1 MKKIGSLIYY
11 ILFIAYEEIAFSCI
25 IFKTFPKSVGL
36 VLLFSIPIAIFLN
49 LITSIF
55 KQKINKILTYI
66 ITIVL
71 IILFSAQIVYYSIYE
86 AIISFFSMTHGGQI
100 TEFMEV
106 IIDVVLKNWYGILL
120 FALPLFVLIILS
132 KKKMISFEKNHIKEI
147 TIKTTCIVATQLIA
161 LLCVNFIDTEDMY
174 SNKNLYY
181 NMHIP
186 KITVNRMGLL
196 TTMRLDLQRFIF
208 GFEEKL
214 TVETSTVPEKEEQES
229 YNITY
234 IDFDKLIDEEENST
248 IKEMHEY
255 FSLQEASKKNEYTGM
270 FEEKNLIVLVG
281 ESFSS
286 LAIRDDLTPNLY
298 KLYNEGFQF
307 DNFYTP
313 VFPVSTADGEYIT
326 DTSLI
331 PKEGV
336 WSFLKVA
343 GNYMPY
349 SYANVFKKLGYST
362 NAYHNHTA
370 TYYERDKYIETMG
383 YDSYLAVGTGLEDR
397 MDTSKWPNSDYEMIK
412 TTMDDYINNDKFVA
426 YYMTVSGHMNYTRL
440 GNAMVNKNWEYV
452 KDLPYSDR
460 AKGYL
465 AANIELDKAVGE
477 LLSRL
482 EQAGKLEDTVIV
494 ISGDHYPY
502 GLTLDEINELSTYE
516 RDDKFEKVK
525 MPFLIWSGSMKEPI
539 KVEKIGSSLDIL
551 PTVLN
556 LFGAEFDSR
565 LLIGRDILSDAEP
578 LVIFS
583 DRSFI
588 TDKGKYNAVTQEF
601 TANKGV
607 EIEEGYVEKI
617 NGIIYK
623 KYQMSRLILENDYY
637 ELLGRSKMTKI
648 SHLGQSRNLN
658 YSKNP
663 CLFSLSSLIYTLKL
677 F

>member
-1 MKKIGSLIYY
+1 MKKLNLLIYY
-11 ILFIAYEEIAFSCI
+11 ILFIVYEELVFSCI
-25 IFKTFPKSVGL
+25 IFKTFPASFGL
-36 VLLFSIPIAIFLN
+36 IILFSIPIAIVLN
-49 LITSIF
+49 LITSVF
-55 KQKINKILTYI
+55 KPKVNKIITYI
-66 ITIVL
+66 ITIAL
-71 IILFSAQIVYYSIYE
+71 IIIFGAQIVYYSMYE
-86 AIISFFSMTHGGQI
+86 AIISFFSMMHGGQV

-106 IIDVVLKNWYGILL
+106 IIDVVLRNWYGILL
-120 FALPLFVLIILS
+120 FIIPLIILIILS
-132 KKKMISFEKNHIKEI
+132 KKKVITFEKNSIKQIAIKI
-147 TIKTTCIVATQLIA
+147 TSVLIIQLIA
-161 LLCVNFIDTEDMY
+161 LLCVNFINTDDMY

-181 NMHIP
+181 NIHVP
-186 KITVNRMGLL
+186 KVTANRMGLL

-214 TVETSTVPEKEEQES
+214 SVQTNAIPKEEEKDS

-234 IDFDKLIDEEENST
+234 IDFDKLIKNEEDNT

-255 FSLQEASKKNEYTGM
+255 FSSQEASKKNKYTGM
-270 FEEKNLIVLVG
+270 FKDKNLIVLVG

-286 LAIRDDLTPNLY
+286 LAIREDLTPNLY
-298 KLYNEGFQF
+298 KLYKEGFQF

-313 VFPVSTADGEYIT
+313 IFPVSTADGEYIT

-336 WSFLKVA
+336 WSFLRVA

-349 SYANVFKKLGYST
+349 SYANVFEKQGYSS

-383 YDSYLAVGTGLEDR
+383 YNSYLAVGTGLEDR
-397 MDTSKWPNSDYEMIK
+397 MDTSNWPNSDYEMVK
-412 TTMDDYINNDKFVA
+412 TTVDDYINNEKFMA
-426 YYMTVSGHMNYTRL
+426 YYMTVSGHMNYTKI
-440 GNAMVNKNWEYV
+440 GNMMVYRNWDQV
-452 KDLPYSDR
+452 KDLPYSNK

-502 GLTLDEINELSTYE
+502 GLTLGEINELSTFE
-516 RDDKFEKVK
+516 RDDKFEKFR
-525 MPFLIWSGSMKEPI
+525 MPFLIWSVSMKGPI
-539 KVEKIGSSLDIL
+539 KVEKIGSSLDVL

-565 LLIGRDILSDAEP
+565 LLMGRDILSDSNP
-578 LVIFS
+578 IVIFS

-588 TDKGKYNAVTQEF
+588 TDKGRYNSLTEQFTPNEGVT
-601 TANKGV
+601 V
-607 EIEEGYVEKI
+607 EEGYVDKI
-617 NGIIYK
+617 NTIIYK

-637 ELLGRSKMTKI
+637 KHVFKTE
-648 SHLGQSRNLN
+648 N
-658 YSKNP
+658 
-663 CLFSLSSLIYTLKL
+663 
-677 F
+677 

>member
-1 MKKIGSLIYY
+1 MKKLNLLIYY
-11 ILFIAYEEIAFSCI
+11 ILFIVYEELVFSCI
-25 IFKTFPKSVGL
+25 IFKTFPASFGL
-36 VLLFSIPIAIFLN
+36 IILFSIPIAIVLN
-49 LITSIF
+49 LITSVF
-55 KQKINKILTYI
+55 KPKVNKIITYI
-66 ITIVL
+66 ITIAL
-71 IILFSAQIVYYSIYE
+71 IIIFGAQIVYYSMYE
-86 AIISFFSMTHGGQI
+86 AIISFFSMMHGGQV

-106 IIDVVLKNWYGILL
+106 IIDVVLRNWYGILL
-120 FALPLFVLIILS
+120 FIIPLIILIILS
-132 KKKMISFEKNHIKEI
+132 KKKVITFEKNSIKQIAIKI
-147 TIKTTCIVATQLIA
+147 TSVLIIQLVA
-161 LLCVNFIDTEDMY
+161 LLCVNFINTDDMY

-181 NMHIP
+181 NIHVP
-186 KITVNRMGLL
+186 KVTANRMGLL

-214 TVETSTVPEKEEQES
+214 SVQTNAIPKEEEKDS

-234 IDFDKLIDEEENST
+234 IDFDKLIKNEEDNT
-248 IKEMHEY
+248 IKEMHKY
-255 FSLQEASKKNEYTGM
+255 FSSQEASKKNKYTGM
-270 FEEKNLIVLVG
+270 FKNKNLIVLVG

-286 LAIRDDLTPNLY
+286 LAIREDLTPNLY
-298 KLYNEGFQF
+298 KLYKEGFQF

-313 VFPVSTADGEYIT
+313 IFPVSTADGEYIT

-336 WSFLKVA
+336 WSFLRLA

-349 SYANVFKKLGYST
+349 SYANVFEKQGYSS

-383 YDSYLAVGTGLEDR
+383 YNSYLAVGTGLEDR
-397 MDTSKWPNSDYEMIK
+397 MDTSNWPNSDYEMVK
-412 TTMDDYINNDKFVA
+412 TTVNDYINNEKFMA
-426 YYMTVSGHMNYTRL
+426 YYMTVSGHMNYTKI
-440 GNAMVNKNWEYV
+440 GNMMVYRNWDQV
-452 KDLPYSDR
+452 KDLPYSNK

-502 GLTLDEINELSTYE
+502 GLTLGEINELSTFE
-516 RDDKFEKVK
+516 RDDKFEKFR
-525 MPFLIWSGSMKEPI
+525 MPFLIWSGSMKGSI
-539 KVEKIGSSLDIL
+539 KVEKIGSSLDVL

-565 LLIGRDILSDAEP
+565 LLMGRDILSDSDP
-578 LVIFS
+578 IVIFS

-588 TDKGKYNAVTQEF
+588 TDKGRYNSLTEQFTPNEGVT
-601 TANKGV
+601 V
-607 EIEEGYVEKI
+607 EEGYVDKI
-617 NGIIYK
+617 NTIIYK

-637 ELLGRSKMTKI
+637 RKI
-648 SHLGQSRNLN
+648 
-658 YSKNP
+658 
-663 CLFSLSSLIYTLKL
+663 FE
-677 F
+677 

>member
-1 MKKIGSLIYY
+1 MKKLNLLIYY
-11 ILFIAYEEIAFSCI
+11 ILFIVYEELIFSYLVY
-25 IFKTFPKSVGL
+25 KTFPTSL
-36 VLLFSIPIAIFLN
+36 WLIILFSIPIAIILN
-49 LITSIF
+49 LITSVF
-55 KQKINKILTYI
+55 KPKINKFLTYI
-66 ITIVL
+66 ITIAL
-71 IILFSAQIVYYSIYE
+71 IILFSAQIVYYSMYE
-86 AIISFFSMTHGGQI
+86 AIISFFSMMHGGQI
-100 TEFMEV
+100 TEFMEA
-106 IIDVVLKNWYGILL
+106 IIDVVLRNWYGIAL
-120 FALPLFVLIILS
+120 FALPLVILIVLS
-132 KKKMISFEKNHIKEI
+132 KKKVLLFERNSLKEI
-147 TIKTTCIVATQLIA
+147 AIKMTSVVVVHLVA
-161 LLCVNFIDTEDMY
+161 LLCVNFINTNMMY

-181 NMHIP
+181 NIHIP
-186 KITVNRMGLL
+186 KVTANRMGLL

-214 TVETSTVPEKEEQES
+214 SVETSTTPIEEEENS
-229 YNITY
+229 YNVTY
-234 IDFDKLIDEEENST
+234 IDFDKLIQNEENNT

-255 FSLQEASKKNEYTGM
+255 FSSQEASKKNKYTGM
-270 FEEKNLIVLVG
+270 FKGKNLIVLVG

-286 LAIRDDLTPNLY
+286 LAIREDLTPNLY
-298 KLYNEGFQF
+298 KLYKEGFQF

-313 VFPVSTADGEYIT
+313 IFPVSTADGEYIT

-349 SYANVFKKLGYST
+349 SYPNVFEKQGYSS

-397 MDTSKWPNSDYEMIK
+397 MDTSNWPNSDYEMVK
-412 TTMDDYINNDKFVA
+412 TTMDDYINNEKFMA
-426 YYMTVSGHMNYTRL
+426 YYMTVSGHMNYTKI
-440 GNAMVNKNWEYV
+440 GNMMVYRNWDQV
-452 KDLPYSDR
+452 KDLPYSHK
-460 AKGYL
+460 AKSYL

-477 LLSRL
+477 LIRRL
-482 EQAGKLEDTVIV
+482 EEAGKLEDTVIV

-502 GLTLDEINELSTYE
+502 GLTLEEINELSTFE
-516 RDDKFEKVK
+516 RDDKFEKYR

-539 KVEKIGSSLDIL
+539 KVEKIGSSLDVL

-565 LLIGRDILSDAEP
+565 LLIGRDILSDTEP

-588 TDKGKYNAVTQEF
+588 TDKGRYNAVTGEF
-601 TANKGV
+601 IANEGTTV
-607 EIEEGYVEKI
+607 EEGYVDKI
-617 NGIIYK
+617 NTIIYK

-637 ELLGRSKMTKI
+637 RKI
-648 SHLGQSRNLN
+648 
-658 YSKNP
+658 
-663 CLFSLSSLIYTLKL
+663 FE
-677 F
+677 

>member
-1 MKKIGSLIYY
+1 MKKLNLLIYY
-11 ILFIAYEEIAFSCI
+11 ILFIVYEELVFSCI
-25 IFKTFPKSVGL
+25 IFKTFPASFGL
-36 VLLFSIPIAIFLN
+36 IILFSIPIAIVLN
-49 LITSIF
+49 LITSVF
-55 KQKINKILTYI
+55 KPKVNKIITYI
-66 ITIVL
+66 ITIAL
-71 IILFSAQIVYYSIYE
+71 IIIFGAQIVYYSMYE
-86 AIISFFSMTHGGQI
+86 AIISFFSMMHGGQV

-106 IIDVVLKNWYGILL
+106 IIDVVLRNWYGILL
-120 FALPLFVLIILS
+120 FIIPLIILIILS
-132 KKKMISFEKNHIKEI
+132 KKKVITFEKNSIKQIAIKI
-147 TIKTTCIVATQLIA
+147 TSVLIIQLIA
-161 LLCVNFIDTEDMY
+161 LLCVNFINTDDMY

-181 NMHIP
+181 NIHVP
-186 KITVNRMGLL
+186 KVTANRMGLL

-214 TVETSTVPEKEEQES
+214 SVQTNAIPKEEEKDS

-234 IDFDKLIDEEENST
+234 IDFDKLIKNEEDNT
-248 IKEMHEY
+248 IKEMHKY
-255 FSLQEASKKNEYTGM
+255 FSSQEASKKNKYTGM
-270 FEEKNLIVLVG
+270 FKDKNLIVLVG

-286 LAIRDDLTPNLY
+286 LAIREDLTPNLY
-298 KLYNEGFQF
+298 KLYKEGFQF

-313 VFPVSTADGEYIT
+313 IFPVSTADGEYIT

-336 WSFLKVA
+336 WSFLRVA

-349 SYANVFKKLGYST
+349 SYANVFEKQGYSS

-383 YDSYLAVGTGLEDR
+383 YNSYLAVGTGLEDR
-397 MDTSKWPNSDYEMIK
+397 MDTSNWPNSDYEMVK
-412 TTMDDYINNDKFVA
+412 TTVNDYINNEKFMA
-426 YYMTVSGHMNYTRL
+426 YYMTVSGHMNYTKI
-440 GNAMVNKNWEYV
+440 GNMMVYRNWDQV
-452 KDLPYSDR
+452 KDLPYSNK

-502 GLTLDEINELSTYE
+502 GLTLGEINELSTFE
-516 RDDKFEKVK
+516 RDDKFEKFR
-525 MPFLIWSGSMKEPI
+525 MPFLIWSGSMKGPI
-539 KVEKIGSSLDIL
+539 KVEKIGSSLDVL

-565 LLIGRDILSDAEP
+565 LLMGRDILSDSDSI
-578 LVIFS
+578 VIFS

-588 TDKGKYNAVTQEF
+588 TDKGRYNSLTEQFTPNEGVT
-601 TANKGV
+601 V
-607 EIEEGYVEKI
+607 EEGYVDKI
-617 NGIIYK
+617 NTIIYK

-637 ELLGRSKMTKI
+637 RKI
-648 SHLGQSRNLN
+648 
-658 YSKNP
+658 
-663 CLFSLSSLIYTLKL
+663 FE
-677 F
+677 

>member
-1 MKKIGSLIYY
+1 MKKLSLLIYY
-11 ILFIAYEEIAFSCI
+11 ILFITYEELMFSCI
-25 IFKTFPKSVGL
+25 IFKAFPTSFGL
-36 VLLFSIPIAIFLN
+36 IILFSIPIAIVLN
-49 LITSIF
+49 LITSAF
-55 KQKINKILTYI
+55 NTKVNKVLTYI

-71 IILFSAQIVYYSIYE
+71 IIIFGAQIVYYSMYE
-86 AIISFFSMTHGGQI
+86 AIISFFSMMHGGQV

-106 IIDVVLKNWYGILL
+106 IIDVILRNWYGIVL
-120 FALPLFVLIILS
+120 FIIPLIILIILS
-132 KKKMISFEKNHIKEI
+132 KKKILSFERNSLKQVAIKI
-147 TIKTTCIVATQLIA
+147 TSVVVIQLIA
-161 LLCVNFIDTEDMY
+161 LLCVNFINTDDMY

-181 NMHIP
+181 NIHVP
-186 KITVNRMGLL
+186 KVTANRMGLL

-214 TVETSTVPEKEEQES
+214 TVETSIAPKEEEEKG

-234 IDFDKLIDEEENST
+234 IDFDSLIQNEQNET
-248 IKEMHEY
+248 IKSMHEY
-255 FSLQEASKKNEYTGM
+255 FSSQEASKKNEYTGM
-270 FEEKNLIVLVG
+270 FKGKNLIVLVG

-286 LAIRDDLTPNLY
+286 LAIREDLTPNLY
-298 KLYNEGFQF
+298 KLYKEGFQF

-313 VFPVSTADGEYIT
+313 IFPVSTADGEYIT

-349 SYANVFKKLGYST
+349 SYANVFEKQGYSS

-383 YDSYLAVGTGLEDR
+383 YDSYLAVGTGLEKR
-397 MDTSKWPNSDYEMIK
+397 MDTSRWPNSDYEMIK
-412 TTMDDYINNDKFVA
+412 TTIDDYINNEKFLA
-426 YYMTVSGHMNYTRL
+426 YYMTVSGHLNYTKS
-440 GNAMVNKNWEYV
+440 GNEMVYRNWEQV
-452 KDLPYSDR
+452 ENLPYSHK
-460 AKGYL
+460 AKSYL

-477 LLSRL
+477 LLNRL

-516 RDDKFEKVK
+516 RDDKFEKFR
-525 MPFLIWSGSMKEPI
+525 MPFLIWSGSMEEPI
-539 KVEKIGSSLDIL
+539 KIDKIGSSLDVL

-556 LFGAEFDSR
+556 LFGVEFDSR
-565 LLIGRDILSDAEP
+565 LLIGRDILSDSSP

-588 TDKGKYNAVTQEF
+588 TDKGKYNAVTGEF
-601 TANKGV
+601 IPNEGT
-607 EIEEGYVEKI
+607 EEEDGYVDKI
-617 NGIIYK
+617 NTIIYK

-637 ELLGRSKMTKI
+637 RKI
-648 SHLGQSRNLN
+648 
-658 YSKNP
+658 
-663 CLFSLSSLIYTLKL
+663 FE
-677 F
+677 

>member
-1 MKKIGSLIYY
+1 MKKLNLLIYY
-11 ILFIAYEEIAFSCI
+11 ILFIVYEELVFSCI
-25 IFKTFPKSVGL
+25 IFKTFPASFGL
-36 VLLFSIPIAIFLN
+36 IILFSIPIAIVLN
-49 LITSIF
+49 LITSVF
-55 KQKINKILTYI
+55 KPKVNKIITYI
-66 ITIVL
+66 ITIAL
-71 IILFSAQIVYYSIYE
+71 IIIFGAQIVYYSMYE
-86 AIISFFSMTHGGQI
+86 AIISFFSMMHGGQV

-106 IIDVVLKNWYGILL
+106 IIDVVLRNWYGILL
-120 FALPLFVLIILS
+120 FIIPLIILIILS
-132 KKKMISFEKNHIKEI
+132 KKKVITFEKNSIKQIAIKI
-147 TIKTTCIVATQLIA
+147 TSVLIIQLIA
-161 LLCVNFIDTEDMY
+161 LLCVNFINTDDMY

-181 NMHIP
+181 NIHVP
-186 KITVNRMGLL
+186 KVTANRMGLL

-214 TVETSTVPEKEEQES
+214 SVQTNAIPKEEEKDS

-234 IDFDKLIDEEENST
+234 IDFDKLIKNEEDNT

-255 FSLQEASKKNEYTGM
+255 FSSQEASKKNKYTGM
-270 FEEKNLIVLVG
+270 FKDKNLIVLVG

-286 LAIRDDLTPNLY
+286 LAIREDLTPNLY
-298 KLYNEGFQF
+298 KLYKEGFQF

-313 VFPVSTADGEYIT
+313 IFPVSTADGEYIT

-336 WSFLKVA
+336 WSFLRVA

-349 SYANVFKKLGYST
+349 SYANVFEKQGYSS

-383 YDSYLAVGTGLEDR
+383 YNSYLAVGTGLEDR
-397 MDTSKWPNSDYEMIK
+397 MDTSNWPNSDYEMVK
-412 TTMDDYINNDKFVA
+412 TTVNDYINNEKFMA
-426 YYMTVSGHMNYTRL
+426 YYMTVSGHMNYTKI
-440 GNAMVNKNWEYV
+440 GNMMVYRNWDQV
-452 KDLPYSDR
+452 KDLPYSNK

-502 GLTLDEINELSTYE
+502 GLTLGEINELSTFE
-516 RDDKFEKVK
+516 RDDKFEKFR
-525 MPFLIWSGSMKEPI
+525 MPFLIWSGSMKGPI
-539 KVEKIGSSLDIL
+539 KVEKIGSSLDVL

-556 LFGAEFDSR
+556 LFGAEFDSK
-565 LLIGRDILSDAEP
+565 LLMGRDILSDSDP
-578 LVIFS
+578 IVIFS

-588 TDKGKYNAVTQEF
+588 TDKGRYNSLTEQFTPNEGVT
-601 TANKGV
+601 V
-607 EIEEGYVEKI
+607 EEGYVDKI
-617 NGIIYK
+617 NTIIYK

-637 ELLGRSKMTKI
+637 KHVFKTE
-648 SHLGQSRNLN
+648 N
-658 YSKNP
+658 
-663 CLFSLSSLIYTLKL
+663 
-677 F
+677 

>member
-1 MKKIGSLIYY
+1 MKKLNLLIYY
-11 ILFIAYEEIAFSCI
+11 ILFIIYEELVFSCLIYKSFPTSLWLI
-25 IFKTFPKSVGL
+25 I
-36 VLLFSIPIAIFLN
+36 LFSIPIAIILN
-49 LITSIF
+49 LITSVF
-55 KQKINKILTYI
+55 KPKINKFLTYI
-66 ITIVL
+66 ITIAL
-71 IILFSAQIVYYSIYE
+71 IILFSAQIVYYSMYE
-86 AIISFFSMTHGGQI
+86 AIISFFSMMHGGQI
-100 TEFMEV
+100 TEFMEA
-106 IIDVVLKNWYGILL
+106 IIDVVLRNWYGIAL
-120 FALPLFVLIILS
+120 FALPLVILIVLS
-132 KKKMISFEKNHIKEI
+132 KKKVLLFERNSLKEI
-147 TIKTTCIVATQLIA
+147 AIKMTSVVVVHLVA
-161 LLCVNFIDTEDMY
+161 LLCVNFINTNMMY

-181 NMHIP
+181 NIHIP
-186 KITVNRMGLL
+186 KVTANRMGLL

-214 TVETSTVPEKEEQES
+214 SVETSTTPIEEEENS
-229 YNITY
+229 YNVTY
-234 IDFDKLIDEEENST
+234 IDFDKLIQNEENNT

-255 FSLQEASKKNEYTGM
+255 FSSQEASKKNKYTGM
-270 FEEKNLIVLVG
+270 FKGKNLIVLVG

-286 LAIRDDLTPNLY
+286 LAIREDLTPNLY
-298 KLYNEGFQF
+298 KLYKEGFQF

-313 VFPVSTADGEYIT
+313 IFPVSTADGEYIT

-349 SYANVFKKLGYST
+349 SYPNVFEKQGYSS

-397 MDTSKWPNSDYEMIK
+397 MDTSNWPNSDYEMVK
-412 TTMDDYINNDKFVA
+412 TTMDDYINNEKFMA
-426 YYMTVSGHMNYTRL
+426 YYMTVSGHMNYTKI
-440 GNAMVNKNWEYV
+440 GNMMVYRNWDQV
-452 KDLPYSDR
+452 KDLPYSHK
-460 AKGYL
+460 AKSYL

-477 LLSRL
+477 LIRRL
-482 EQAGKLEDTVIV
+482 EEAGKLEDTVIV

-502 GLTLDEINELSTYE
+502 GLTLEEINELSTFE
-516 RDDKFEKVK
+516 RDDKFEKYR

-539 KVEKIGSSLDIL
+539 KVEKIGSSLDVL

-565 LLIGRDILSDAEP
+565 LLIGRDILSDTEP

-588 TDKGKYNAVTQEF
+588 TDKGRYNAVTGEF
-601 TANKGV
+601 IANEGTTA
-607 EIEEGYVEKI
+607 EEGYVDKI
-617 NGIIYK
+617 NTIIYK

-637 ELLGRSKMTKI
+637 RKI
-648 SHLGQSRNLN
+648 
-658 YSKNP
+658 
-663 CLFSLSSLIYTLKL
+663 FE
-677 F
+677 

>member
-1 MKKIGSLIYY
+1 MKKLNLLIYY
-11 ILFIAYEEIAFSCI
+11 ILFIVYEELVFSCI
-25 IFKTFPKSVGL
+25 IFKTFPASFGL
-36 VLLFSIPIAIFLN
+36 IILFSIPIAIVLN
-49 LITSIF
+49 LITSVF
-55 KQKINKILTYI
+55 KPKVNKIITYI
-66 ITIVL
+66 ITIAL
-71 IILFSAQIVYYSIYE
+71 IIIFGAQIVYYSMYE
-86 AIISFFSMTHGGQI
+86 AIISFFSMMHGGQV

-106 IIDVVLKNWYGILL
+106 IIDVVLRNWYGILL
-120 FALPLFVLIILS
+120 FIIPLIILIILS
-132 KKKMISFEKNHIKEI
+132 KKKVITFEKNSIKQIAIKI
-147 TIKTTCIVATQLIA
+147 TSVLIIQLIA
-161 LLCVNFIDTEDMY
+161 LLCVNFINTDDMY

-181 NMHIP
+181 NIHVP
-186 KITVNRMGLL
+186 KVTANRMGLL

-214 TVETSTVPEKEEQES
+214 SVQTNAIPKEEEKDS

-234 IDFDKLIDEEENST
+234 IDFDKLIKNEEDNT

-255 FSLQEASKKNEYTGM
+255 FSTQEASKKNKYTGM
-270 FEEKNLIVLVG
+270 FKDKNLIVLVG

-286 LAIRDDLTPNLY
+286 LAIREDLTPNLY
-298 KLYNEGFQF
+298 KLYKEGFQF

-313 VFPVSTADGEYIT
+313 IFPVSTADGEYIT

-336 WSFLKVA
+336 WSFLRVA

-349 SYANVFKKLGYST
+349 SYANVFEKQGYSS

-383 YDSYLAVGTGLEDR
+383 YNSYLAVGTGLEDR
-397 MDTSKWPNSDYEMIK
+397 MDTSNWPNSDYEMVK
-412 TTMDDYINNDKFVA
+412 TTVDDYINNEKFMA
-426 YYMTVSGHMNYTRL
+426 YYMTVSGHMNYTKI
-440 GNAMVNKNWEYV
+440 GNMMVYRNWDQV
-452 KDLPYSDR
+452 KDLPYSNK

-502 GLTLDEINELSTYE
+502 GLTLGEINELSTFE
-516 RDDKFEKVK
+516 RDDKFEKFR
-525 MPFLIWSGSMKEPI
+525 MPFLIWSGSMKGPI
-539 KVEKIGSSLDIL
+539 KVEKIGSSLDVL

-556 LFGAEFDSR
+556 LFGEEFDSR
-565 LLIGRDILSDAEP
+565 LLMGRDILSDSDP
-578 LVIFS
+578 IVIFS

-588 TDKGKYNAVTQEF
+588 TDKGRYNSLTEQFTPNEGVT
-601 TANKGV
+601 
-607 EIEEGYVEKI
+607 IEEGYVDKI
-617 NGIIYK
+617 NTIIYK

-637 ELLGRSKMTKI
+637 KHVFKTE
-648 SHLGQSRNLN
+648 N
-658 YSKNP
+658 
-663 CLFSLSSLIYTLKL
+663 
-677 F
+677 

>member
-1 MKKIGSLIYY
+1 MKKLNLLIYY
-11 ILFIAYEEIAFSCI
+11 ILFIVYEELVFSCI
-25 IFKTFPKSVGL
+25 IFKTFPASFGL
-36 VLLFSIPIAIFLN
+36 IILFSIPIAIVLN
-49 LITSIF
+49 LITSVF
-55 KQKINKILTYI
+55 KPKVNKIITYI
-66 ITIVL
+66 ITIAL
-71 IILFSAQIVYYSIYE
+71 IIIFGAQIVYYSMYE
-86 AIISFFSMTHGGQI
+86 AIISFFSMMHGGQV

-106 IIDVVLKNWYGILL
+106 IIDVVLRNWYGILL
-120 FALPLFVLIILS
+120 FIIPLIILIILS
-132 KKKMISFEKNHIKEI
+132 KKKVITFEKNSIKQIAIKI
-147 TIKTTCIVATQLIA
+147 TSVLIIQLIA
-161 LLCVNFIDTEDMY
+161 LLCVNFINTDDMY

-181 NMHIP
+181 NIHVP
-186 KITVNRMGLL
+186 KVTANRMGLL

-214 TVETSTVPEKEEQES
+214 SVQTNAIPKEEEKDS

-234 IDFDKLIDEEENST
+234 IDFDKLIKNEENNT

-255 FSLQEASKKNEYTGM
+255 FSSQEASKKNKYTGM
-270 FEEKNLIVLVG
+270 FKDKNLIVLVG

-286 LAIRDDLTPNLY
+286 LAIREDLTPNLY
-298 KLYNEGFQF
+298 KLYKEGFQF

-313 VFPVSTADGEYIT
+313 IFPVSTADGEYIT

-336 WSFLKVA
+336 WSFLRVA

-349 SYANVFKKLGYST
+349 SYANVFEKQGYSS

-383 YDSYLAVGTGLEDR
+383 YNSYLAVGTGLEDR
-397 MDTSKWPNSDYEMIK
+397 MDTSNWPNSDYEMVK
-412 TTMDDYINNDKFVA
+412 TTVDDYINNEKFMA
-426 YYMTVSGHMNYTRL
+426 YYMTVSGHMNYTKI
-440 GNAMVNKNWEYV
+440 GNMMVYRNWDQV
-452 KDLPYSDR
+452 KDLPYSNK

-502 GLTLDEINELSTYE
+502 GLTLGEINELSTFE
-516 RDDKFEKVK
+516 RDDKFEKFR
-525 MPFLIWSGSMKEPI
+525 MPFLIWSGSMKGPI
-539 KVEKIGSSLDIL
+539 KVEKIGSSLDVL

-565 LLIGRDILSDAEP
+565 LLMGRDILSDSNP
-578 LVIFS
+578 IVIFS

-588 TDKGKYNAVTQEF
+588 TDKGRYNSLTEQFTPNEGVT
-601 TANKGV
+601 V
-607 EIEEGYVEKI
+607 EEGYVDKI
-617 NGIIYK
+617 NTIIYK

-637 ELLGRSKMTKI
+637 KHVFKTE
-648 SHLGQSRNLN
+648 N
-658 YSKNP
+658 
-663 CLFSLSSLIYTLKL
+663 
-677 F
+677 

>member
-1 MKKIGSLIYY
+1 MKKLNLLIYY
-11 ILFIAYEEIAFSCI
+11 ILFIVYEELVFSCI
-25 IFKTFPKSVGL
+25 IFKTFPASFGL
-36 VLLFSIPIAIFLN
+36 IILFSIPIAIVLN
-49 LITSIF
+49 LITSVF
-55 KQKINKILTYI
+55 KPKVNKIITYI
-66 ITIVL
+66 ITIAL
-71 IILFSAQIVYYSIYE
+71 IIIFGAQIVYYSMYE
-86 AIISFFSMTHGGQI
+86 AIISFFSMMHGGQV

-106 IIDVVLKNWYGILL
+106 IIDVVLRNWYGILL
-120 FALPLFVLIILS
+120 FIIPLIILIILS
-132 KKKMISFEKNHIKEI
+132 KKKVITFEKNSIKQIAIKI
-147 TIKTTCIVATQLIA
+147 TSVLIIQLIA
-161 LLCVNFIDTEDMY
+161 LLCVNFINTDDMY

-181 NMHIP
+181 NIHVP
-186 KITVNRMGLL
+186 KVTANRMGLL

-214 TVETSTVPEKEEQES
+214 SVQTNAIPKEEEKDS

-234 IDFDKLIDEEENST
+234 IDFDKLIKNEEDNT

-255 FSLQEASKKNEYTGM
+255 FSSQEASKKNKYTGM
-270 FEEKNLIVLVG
+270 FKDKNLIVLVG

-286 LAIRDDLTPNLY
+286 LAIREDLTPNLY
-298 KLYNEGFQF
+298 KLYKEGFQF

-313 VFPVSTADGEYIT
+313 IFPVSTADGEYIT

-336 WSFLKVA
+336 WSFLRVA

-349 SYANVFKKLGYST
+349 SYANVFEKQGYSS

-383 YDSYLAVGTGLEDR
+383 YNSYLAVGTGLEDR
-397 MDTSKWPNSDYEMIK
+397 MDTSNWPNSDYEMVK
-412 TTMDDYINNDKFVA
+412 TTVNDYINNEKFMA
-426 YYMTVSGHMNYTRL
+426 YYMTVSGHMNYTKI
-440 GNAMVNKNWEYV
+440 GNMMVYRNWDQV
-452 KDLPYSDR
+452 KDLPYSNK

-502 GLTLDEINELSTYE
+502 GLTLGEINELSTFE
-516 RDDKFEKVK
+516 RDDKFEKFR
-525 MPFLIWSGSMKEPI
+525 MPFLIWSGSMKGPI
-539 KVEKIGSSLDIL
+539 KVEKIGSSLDVL

-565 LLIGRDILSDAEP
+565 LLMGRDILSDSNP
-578 LVIFS
+578 IVIFS

-588 TDKGKYNAVTQEF
+588 TDKGRYNSLTEQFTPNEGVT
-601 TANKGV
+601 V
-607 EIEEGYVEKI
+607 EEGYVDKI
-617 NGIIYK
+617 NTIIYK
-623 KYQMSRLILENDYY
+623 KYQMSRSILENDYY
-637 ELLGRSKMTKI
+637 KHVFKTE
-648 SHLGQSRNLN
+648 N
-658 YSKNP
+658 
-663 CLFSLSSLIYTLKL
+663 
-677 F
+677 

>member
-1 MKKIGSLIYY
+1 MKKLNLLIYY
-11 ILFIAYEEIAFSCI
+11 ILFIVYEELVFSCI
-25 IFKTFPKSVGL
+25 IFKTFPASFGL
-36 VLLFSIPIAIFLN
+36 IILFSIPIAIVLN
-49 LITSIF
+49 LITSVF
-55 KQKINKILTYI
+55 KPKVNKIITYI
-66 ITIVL
+66 ITIAL
-71 IILFSAQIVYYSIYE
+71 IIIFGAQIVYYSMYE
-86 AIISFFSMTHGGQI
+86 AIISFFSMMHGGQV

-106 IIDVVLKNWYGILL
+106 IIDVVLRNWYGILL
-120 FALPLFVLIILS
+120 FIIPLIILIILS
-132 KKKMISFEKNHIKEI
+132 KKKVITFEKNSIKQIAIKI
-147 TIKTTCIVATQLIA
+147 TSVLIIQLIA
-161 LLCVNFIDTEDMY
+161 LLCVNFINTDDMY

-181 NMHIP
+181 NIHVP
-186 KITVNRMGLL
+186 KVTANRMGLL

-214 TVETSTVPEKEEQES
+214 SVQTNAIPKEEEKDS

-234 IDFDKLIDEEENST
+234 IDFDKLIKNEEDNT

-255 FSLQEASKKNEYTGM
+255 FSTQEASKKNKYTGM
-270 FEEKNLIVLVG
+270 FKDKNLIVLVG

-286 LAIRDDLTPNLY
+286 LAIREDLTPNLY
-298 KLYNEGFQF
+298 KLYKEGFQF

-313 VFPVSTADGEYIT
+313 IFPVSTADGEYIT

-336 WSFLKVA
+336 WSFLRVA

-349 SYANVFKKLGYST
+349 SYANVFEKQGYSS

-383 YDSYLAVGTGLEDR
+383 YNSYLAVGTGLEDR
-397 MDTSKWPNSDYEMIK
+397 MDTSNWPNSDYEMVK
-412 TTMDDYINNDKFVA
+412 TTVDDYINNEKFMA
-426 YYMTVSGHMNYTRL
+426 YYMTVSGHMNYTKI
-440 GNAMVNKNWEYV
+440 GNMMVYRNWDQV
-452 KDLPYSDR
+452 KDLPYSNK

-502 GLTLDEINELSTYE
+502 GLTLGEINELSTFE
-516 RDDKFEKVK
+516 RDDKFEKFR
-525 MPFLIWSGSMKEPI
+525 MPFLIWSGSMKGPI
-539 KVEKIGSSLDIL
+539 KVEKIGSSLDVL

-565 LLIGRDILSDAEP
+565 LLMGRDILSDSDP
-578 LVIFS
+578 IVIFS

-588 TDKGKYNAVTQEF
+588 TDKGRYNSLTEQFMPNEGVT
-601 TANKGV
+601 
-607 EIEEGYVEKI
+607 IEEGYVDKI
-617 NGIIYK
+617 NTIIYK

-637 ELLGRSKMTKI
+637 KHVFKTE
-648 SHLGQSRNLN
+648 N
-658 YSKNP
+658 
-663 CLFSLSSLIYTLKL
+663 
-677 F
+677 

>member
-1 MKKIGSLIYY
+1 MKKLNLLIYY
-11 ILFIAYEEIAFSCI
+11 ILFIVYEELVFSCI
-25 IFKTFPKSVGL
+25 IFKTFPASFGL
-36 VLLFSIPIAIFLN
+36 IILFSIPIAIVLN
-49 LITSIF
+49 LITSVF
-55 KQKINKILTYI
+55 KPKVNKIITYI
-66 ITIVL
+66 ITIAL
-71 IILFSAQIVYYSIYE
+71 IIIFGAQIVYYSMYE
-86 AIISFFSMTHGGQI
+86 AIISFFSMMHGGQV

-106 IIDVVLKNWYGILL
+106 IIDVVLRNWYGILL
-120 FALPLFVLIILS
+120 FIIPLIILIILS
-132 KKKMISFEKNHIKEI
+132 KKKVITFEKNSIKQIAIKI
-147 TIKTTCIVATQLIA
+147 TSVLIIQLIA
-161 LLCVNFIDTEDMY
+161 LLCVNFINTDDMY

-181 NMHIP
+181 NIHVP
-186 KITVNRMGLL
+186 KVTANRMGLL

-214 TVETSTVPEKEEQES
+214 SVQTNAIPKEEEKDS

-234 IDFDKLIDEEENST
+234 IDFDKLIKNEEDNT

-255 FSLQEASKKNEYTGM
+255 FSSQEASKKNKYTGM
-270 FEEKNLIVLVG
+270 FKDKNLIVLVG

-286 LAIRDDLTPNLY
+286 LAIREDLTPNLY
-298 KLYNEGFQF
+298 KLYKEGFQF

-313 VFPVSTADGEYIT
+313 IFPVSTADGEYIT

-336 WSFLKVA
+336 WSFLRVA

-349 SYANVFKKLGYST
+349 SYANVFEKQGYSS

-383 YDSYLAVGTGLEDR
+383 YNSYLAVGTGLEDR
-397 MDTSKWPNSDYEMIK
+397 MDTSNWPNSDYEMVK
-412 TTMDDYINNDKFVA
+412 TTVDDYINNEKFMA
-426 YYMTVSGHMNYTRL
+426 YYMTVSGHMNYTKI
-440 GNAMVNKNWEYV
+440 GNMMVYRNWDQV
-452 KDLPYSDR
+452 KDLPYSNK

-502 GLTLDEINELSTYE
+502 GLTLGEINELSTFE
-516 RDDKFEKVK
+516 RDDKFEKFR
-525 MPFLIWSGSMKEPI
+525 MPFLIWSGSMKGPI
-539 KVEKIGSSLDIL
+539 KVEKIGSSLDVL

-565 LLIGRDILSDAEP
+565 LLMGRDILSDSDP
-578 LVIFS
+578 IVIFS

-588 TDKGKYNAVTQEF
+588 TDKGRYNSLTEQFTPNEGVT
-601 TANKGV
+601 V
-607 EIEEGYVEKI
+607 EEGYVDKI
-617 NGIIYK
+617 NTIIYK
-623 KYQMSRLILENDYY
+623 KYQISRLILENDYY
-637 ELLGRSKMTKI
+637 KHVFKTE
-648 SHLGQSRNLN
+648 N
-658 YSKNP
+658 
-663 CLFSLSSLIYTLKL
+663 
-677 F
+677 

>member
-1 MKKIGSLIYY
+1 MKKLNLLIYY
-11 ILFIAYEEIAFSCI
+11 ILFIVYEELVFSCI
-25 IFKTFPKSVGL
+25 IFKTFPASFGL
-36 VLLFSIPIAIFLN
+36 IILFSIPIAIVLN
-49 LITSIF
+49 LITSVF
-55 KQKINKILTYI
+55 KPKVNKIITYI
-66 ITIVL
+66 ITIAL
-71 IILFSAQIVYYSIYE
+71 IIIFGAQIVYYSMYE
-86 AIISFFSMTHGGQI
+86 AIISFFSMMHGGQV

-106 IIDVVLKNWYGILL
+106 IIDVVLRNWYGILL
-120 FALPLFVLIILS
+120 FIIPLIILIILS
-132 KKKMISFEKNHIKEI
+132 KKKVITFEKNSIKQIAIKI
-147 TIKTTCIVATQLIA
+147 TSVLIIQLIA
-161 LLCVNFIDTEDMY
+161 LLCVNFINTDDMY

-181 NMHIP
+181 NIHVP
-186 KITVNRMGLL
+186 KVTANRMGLL

-214 TVETSTVPEKEEQES
+214 SVQTNAIPKEEEKDS

-234 IDFDKLIDEEENST
+234 IDFDKLIKNEEDNT
-248 IKEMHEY
+248 IKEMHKY
-255 FSLQEASKKNEYTGM
+255 FSSQEASKKNKYTGM
-270 FEEKNLIVLVG
+270 FKDKHLIVLVG

-286 LAIRDDLTPNLY
+286 LAIREDLTPNLY
-298 KLYNEGFQF
+298 KLYKEGFQF

-313 VFPVSTADGEYIT
+313 IFPVSTADGEYIT

-336 WSFLKVA
+336 WSFLRVA

-349 SYANVFKKLGYST
+349 SYANVFEKQGYSS

-383 YDSYLAVGTGLEDR
+383 YNSYLAVGTGLEDR
-397 MDTSKWPNSDYEMIK
+397 MDTSNWPNSDYEMVK
-412 TTMDDYINNDKFVA
+412 TTVNDYINNEKFMA
-426 YYMTVSGHMNYTRL
+426 YYMTVSGHMNYTKI
-440 GNAMVNKNWEYV
+440 GNMMVYRNWDQV
-452 KDLPYSDR
+452 KDLPYSNK

-502 GLTLDEINELSTYE
+502 GLTLGEINELSTFE
-516 RDDKFEKVK
+516 RDDKFEKFR
-525 MPFLIWSGSMKEPI
+525 MPFLIWSGSMKGPI
-539 KVEKIGSSLDIL
+539 KVEKIGSSLDVL

-565 LLIGRDILSDAEP
+565 LLMGRDILSDSDP
-578 LVIFS
+578 IVIFS

-588 TDKGKYNAVTQEF
+588 TDKGRYNSLTEQFTPNEGVT
-601 TANKGV
+601 
-607 EIEEGYVEKI
+607 IEEGYVDKI
-617 NGIIYK
+617 NTIIYK

-637 ELLGRSKMTKI
+637 KHVFKTE
-648 SHLGQSRNLN
+648 N
-658 YSKNP
+658 
-663 CLFSLSSLIYTLKL
+663 
-677 F
+677 

>member
-1 MKKIGSLIYY
+1 MKKLNLLIYY
-11 ILFIAYEEIAFSCI
+11 ILFIVYEELVFSCI
-25 IFKTFPKSVGL
+25 IFKTFPASFGL
-36 VLLFSIPIAIFLN
+36 IILFSIPIAIVLN
-49 LITSIF
+49 LITSVF
-55 KQKINKILTYI
+55 KPKVNKIITYI
-66 ITIVL
+66 ITIAL
-71 IILFSAQIVYYSIYE
+71 IIIFGAQIVYYSMYE
-86 AIISFFSMTHGGQI
+86 AIISFFSMMHGGQV

-106 IIDVVLKNWYGILL
+106 IIDVVLRNWYGILL
-120 FALPLFVLIILS
+120 FVIPLIILIILS
-132 KKKMISFEKNHIKEI
+132 KKKVITFEKNSIKQIAIKI
-147 TIKTTCIVATQLIA
+147 TSVLIIQLIA
-161 LLCVNFIDTEDMY
+161 LLCVNFINTDDMY

-181 NMHIP
+181 NIHVP
-186 KITVNRMGLL
+186 KVTANRMGLL

-214 TVETSTVPEKEEQES
+214 SVQTNAIPKEEEKDS

-234 IDFDKLIDEEENST
+234 IDFDKLIKNEEDNT
-248 IKEMHEY
+248 IKEMHKY
-255 FSLQEASKKNEYTGM
+255 FSSQEASKKNKYTGM
-270 FEEKNLIVLVG
+270 FKDKNLIVLVG

-286 LAIRDDLTPNLY
+286 LAIREDLTPNLY
-298 KLYNEGFQF
+298 KLYKEGFQF

-313 VFPVSTADGEYIT
+313 IFPVSTADGEYIT

-336 WSFLKVA
+336 WSFLRVA

-349 SYANVFKKLGYST
+349 SYANVFEKQGYSS

-383 YDSYLAVGTGLEDR
+383 YNSYLAVGTGLEDR
-397 MDTSKWPNSDYEMIK
+397 MDTSNWPNSDYEMVK
-412 TTMDDYINNDKFVA
+412 TTVDDYINNEKFMA
-426 YYMTVSGHMNYTRL
+426 YYMTVSGHMNYTKL
-440 GNAMVNKNWEYV
+440 GNAMVYKNWEQV
-452 KDLPYSDR
+452 KDLPYSNK

-502 GLTLDEINELSTYE
+502 GLTLDEINELSTVE
-516 RDDKFEKVK
+516 RDDKFEKFR
-525 MPFLIWSGSMKEPI
+525 MPFLIWSGSMKGPI
-539 KVEKIGSSLDIL
+539 KVEKIGSSLDVL

-565 LLIGRDILSDAEP
+565 LLMGRDILSDSDP
-578 LVIFS
+578 IVIFS

-588 TDKGKYNAVTQEF
+588 TDKGRYNSLTEQFTPNEGVT
-601 TANKGV
+601 V
-607 EIEEGYVEKI
+607 EEGYVDKI
-617 NGIIYK
+617 NTIIYK

-637 ELLGRSKMTKI
+637 KHVFKTE
-648 SHLGQSRNLN
+648 N
-658 YSKNP
+658 
-663 CLFSLSSLIYTLKL
+663 
-677 F
+677 

>member
-1 MKKIGSLIYY
+1 MKKLNLLIYY
-11 ILFIAYEEIAFSCI
+11 ILFIAYEELVFSCI
-25 IFKTFPKSVGL
+25 IFKTFPASFGL
-36 VLLFSIPIAIFLN
+36 IILFSIPIAIVLN
-49 LITSIF
+49 LITSVF
-55 KQKINKILTYI
+55 KPKVNKIITYI
-66 ITIVL
+66 ITIAL
-71 IILFSAQIVYYSIYE
+71 IIIFGAQIVYYSMYE
-86 AIISFFSMTHGGQI
+86 AIISFFSMMHGGQV

-106 IIDVVLKNWYGILL
+106 IIDVVLRNWYGILL
-120 FALPLFVLIILS
+120 FIIPLIILIILS
-132 KKKMISFEKNHIKEI
+132 KKKVITFERNSIKQIAIKI
-147 TIKTTCIVATQLIA
+147 TSVLIIQLIA
-161 LLCVNFIDTEDMY
+161 LLCVNFINTDDMY

-181 NMHIP
+181 NIHVP
-186 KITVNRMGLL
+186 KVTANRMGLL

-214 TVETSTVPEKEEQES
+214 SVQTNATPKEEEKDS

-234 IDFDKLIDEEENST
+234 IDFDKLIKNEEDNT

-255 FSLQEASKKNEYTGM
+255 FSTQEASKKNKYTGM
-270 FEEKNLIVLVG
+270 FKDKNLIVLVG

-286 LAIRDDLTPNLY
+286 LAIREDLTPNLY
-298 KLYNEGFQF
+298 KLYKEGFQF

-313 VFPVSTADGEYIT
+313 IFPVSTADGEYIT

-336 WSFLKVA
+336 WSFLRVA

-349 SYANVFKKLGYST
+349 SYANVFEKQGYSS

-383 YDSYLAVGTGLEDR
+383 YNSYLAVGTGLEDR
-397 MDTSKWPNSDYEMIK
+397 MDTSNWPNSDYEMVK
-412 TTMDDYINNDKFVA
+412 TTVDDYINNEKFMA
-426 YYMTVSGHMNYTRL
+426 YYMTVSGHMNYTKL
-440 GNAMVNKNWEYV
+440 GNAMVYKNWEQV
-452 KDLPYSDR
+452 KDLPYSNK

-502 GLTLDEINELSTYE
+502 GLTLDEINELSTVE
-516 RDDKFEKVK
+516 RDDKFEKFR
-525 MPFLIWSGSMKEPI
+525 MPFLIWSGSMKGPI
-539 KVEKIGSSLDIL
+539 KVEKIGSSLDVL

-565 LLIGRDILSDAEP
+565 LLMGRDILSDSDP
-578 LVIFS
+578 IVIFS

-588 TDKGKYNAVTQEF
+588 TDKGRYNSLTEQFTPNEGVT
-601 TANKGV
+601 V
-607 EIEEGYVEKI
+607 EEGYVDKI
-617 NGIIYK
+617 NTIIYK

-637 ELLGRSKMTKI
+637 KHVFKTE
-648 SHLGQSRNLN
+648 N
-658 YSKNP
+658 
-663 CLFSLSSLIYTLKL
+663 
-677 F
+677 

>member
-1 MKKIGSLIYY
+1 MKKLNLLIYY
-11 ILFIAYEEIAFSCI
+11 ILFIVYEELVFSCI
-25 IFKTFPKSVGL
+25 IFKTFPASFGL
-36 VLLFSIPIAIFLN
+36 IILFSIPIAIVLN
-49 LITSIF
+49 LITSVF
-55 KQKINKILTYI
+55 KPKVNKIITYI
-66 ITIVL
+66 ITIAL
-71 IILFSAQIVYYSIYE
+71 IIIFGAQIVYYSMYE
-86 AIISFFSMTHGGQI
+86 AIISFFSMMHGGQV

-106 IIDVVLKNWYGILL
+106 IIDVVLRNWYGILL
-120 FALPLFVLIILS
+120 FIIPLIILIILS
-132 KKKMISFEKNHIKEI
+132 KKKVITFEKNSIKQIAIKI
-147 TIKTTCIVATQLIA
+147 TSVLIIQLIA
-161 LLCVNFIDTEDMY
+161 LLCVNFINTDDMY

-181 NMHIP
+181 NIHVP
-186 KITVNRMGLL
+186 KVTANRMGLL

-214 TVETSTVPEKEEQES
+214 SVQTNAIPKEEEKDN

-234 IDFDKLIDEEENST
+234 IDFDKLIKNEEDNT

-255 FSLQEASKKNEYTGM
+255 FSSQEASKKNKYTGM
-270 FEEKNLIVLVG
+270 FKDKNLIVLVG

-286 LAIRDDLTPNLY
+286 LAIREDLTPNLY
-298 KLYNEGFQF
+298 KLYKEGFQF

-313 VFPVSTADGEYIT
+313 IFPVSTADGEYIT

-336 WSFLKVA
+336 WSFLRVA

-349 SYANVFKKLGYST
+349 SYANVFEKQGYSS

-383 YDSYLAVGTGLEDR
+383 YNSYLAVGTGLEDR
-397 MDTSKWPNSDYEMIK
+397 MDTSNWPNSDYEMVK
-412 TTMDDYINNDKFVA
+412 TTVDDYINNEKFMA
-426 YYMTVSGHMNYTRL
+426 YYMTVSGHMNYTKI
-440 GNAMVNKNWEYV
+440 GNMMVYRNWDQV
-452 KDLPYSDR
+452 KDLPYSNK

-502 GLTLDEINELSTYE
+502 GLTLGEINELSTFE
-516 RDDKFEKVK
+516 RDDKFEKFR
-525 MPFLIWSGSMKEPI
+525 MPFLIWSGSMKGPT
-539 KVEKIGSSLDIL
+539 KVEKIGSSLDVL

-565 LLIGRDILSDAEP
+565 LLMGRDILSDSDP
-578 LVIFS
+578 IVIFS

-588 TDKGKYNAVTQEF
+588 TDKGRYNSLTEQFTPNEGVT
-601 TANKGV
+601 V
-607 EIEEGYVEKI
+607 EEGYVDKI
-617 NGIIYK
+617 NTIIYK

-637 ELLGRSKMTKI
+637 KHVFKTE
-648 SHLGQSRNLN
+648 N
-658 YSKNP
+658 
-663 CLFSLSSLIYTLKL
+663 
-677 F
+677 

>member
-1 MKKIGSLIYY
+1 MKKLNLLIYY
-11 ILFIAYEEIAFSCI
+11 ILFIVYEELVFSCI
-25 IFKTFPKSVGL
+25 IFKTFPASFGL
-36 VLLFSIPIAIFLN
+36 IILFSIPIAIVLN
-49 LITSIF
+49 LITSVF
-55 KQKINKILTYI
+55 KPKVNKIITYI
-66 ITIVL
+66 ITIAL
-71 IILFSAQIVYYSIYE
+71 IIIFGAQIVYYSMYE
-86 AIISFFSMTHGGQI
+86 AIISFFSMMHGGQV

-106 IIDVVLKNWYGILL
+106 IIDVVLRNWYGILL
-120 FALPLFVLIILS
+120 FIIPLIILIILS
-132 KKKMISFEKNHIKEI
+132 KKKVITFEKNSIKQIAIKI
-147 TIKTTCIVATQLIA
+147 TSVLIIQLVA
-161 LLCVNFIDTEDMY
+161 LLCVNFINTDDMY

-181 NMHIP
+181 NIHVP
-186 KITVNRMGLL
+186 KVTANRMGLL

-214 TVETSTVPEKEEQES
+214 SVQTNAIPKEEEKDS

-234 IDFDKLIDEEENST
+234 IDFDKLIKNEEDNT
-248 IKEMHEY
+248 IKEMHKY
-255 FSLQEASKKNEYTGM
+255 FSSQEASKKNKYTGM
-270 FEEKNLIVLVG
+270 FKNKNLIVLVG

-286 LAIRDDLTPNLY
+286 LAIREDLTPNLY
-298 KLYNEGFQF
+298 KLYKEGFQF

-313 VFPVSTADGEYIT
+313 IFPVSTADGEYIT

-336 WSFLKVA
+336 WSFLRVA

-349 SYANVFKKLGYST
+349 SYANVFEKQGYSS

-383 YDSYLAVGTGLEDR
+383 YNSYLAVGTGLEDR
-397 MDTSKWPNSDYEMIK
+397 MDTSNWPNSDYEMVK
-412 TTMDDYINNDKFVA
+412 NTVNDYINNEKFMA
-426 YYMTVSGHMNYTRL
+426 YYMTVSGHMNYTKI
-440 GNAMVNKNWEYV
+440 GNMMVYRNWDQV
-452 KDLPYSDR
+452 KDLPYSNK

-502 GLTLDEINELSTYE
+502 GLTLGEINELSTFE
-516 RDDKFEKVK
+516 RDDKFEKFR
-525 MPFLIWSGSMKEPI
+525 MPFLIWSGSMKGSI
-539 KVEKIGSSLDIL
+539 KVEKIGSSLDVL

-565 LLIGRDILSDAEP
+565 LLMGRDILSDSDP
-578 LVIFS
+578 IVIFS

-588 TDKGKYNAVTQEF
+588 TDKGRYNSLTEQFTPNEGVT
-601 TANKGV
+601 V
-607 EIEEGYVEKI
+607 EEGYVDKI
-617 NGIIYK
+617 NTIIYK

-637 ELLGRSKMTKI
+637 RKI
-648 SHLGQSRNLN
+648 
-658 YSKNP
+658 
-663 CLFSLSSLIYTLKL
+663 FE
-677 F
+677 

>member
-1 MKKIGSLIYY
+1 MKKLNLLIYY
-11 ILFIAYEEIAFSCI
+11 ILFIVYEELVFSCI
-25 IFKTFPKSVGL
+25 IFKTFPASFGL
-36 VLLFSIPIAIFLN
+36 IILFSIPIAIVLN
-49 LITSIF
+49 LITSVF
-55 KQKINKILTYI
+55 KPKVNKIITYI
-66 ITIVL
+66 ITIAL
-71 IILFSAQIVYYSIYE
+71 IIIFGAQIVYYSMYE
-86 AIISFFSMTHGGQI
+86 AIISFFSMMHGGQV

-106 IIDVVLKNWYGILL
+106 IIDVVLRNWYGILL
-120 FALPLFVLIILS
+120 FIIPLIILIILS
-132 KKKMISFEKNHIKEI
+132 KKKVITFEKNSIKQIAIKI
-147 TIKTTCIVATQLIA
+147 TSVLIIQLIA
-161 LLCVNFIDTEDMY
+161 LLCVNFINTDDMY

-181 NMHIP
+181 NIHVP
-186 KITVNRMGLL
+186 KVTANRMGLL

-214 TVETSTVPEKEEQES
+214 SVQTNAIPKEEEKDS

-234 IDFDKLIDEEENST
+234 IDFDKLIKNEEDNT

-255 FSLQEASKKNEYTGM
+255 FSSQEASKKNKYTGM
-270 FEEKNLIVLVG
+270 FKDKNLIVLVG

-286 LAIRDDLTPNLY
+286 LAIREDLTPNLY
-298 KLYNEGFQF
+298 KLYKEGFQF

-313 VFPVSTADGEYIT
+313 IFPVSTADGEYIT

-336 WSFLKVA
+336 WSFLRVA

-349 SYANVFKKLGYST
+349 SYANVFEKQGYSS

-383 YDSYLAVGTGLEDR
+383 YNSYLAVGTGLEDR
-397 MDTSKWPNSDYEMIK
+397 MDTSNWPNSDYEMVK
-412 TTMDDYINNDKFVA
+412 TTVDDYINNEKFMA
-426 YYMTVSGHMNYTRL
+426 YYMTVSGHMNYTKI
-440 GNAMVNKNWEYV
+440 GNMMVYRNWDQV
-452 KDLPYSDR
+452 KDLPYSNK

-502 GLTLDEINELSTYE
+502 GLTLGEINELSTFE
-516 RDDKFEKVK
+516 RDDKFEKFR
-525 MPFLIWSGSMKEPI
+525 MPFLIWSGSMKGPI
-539 KVEKIGSSLDIL
+539 KVEKIGSSLDVL

-565 LLIGRDILSDAEP
+565 LLMGRDILSDSDP
-578 LVIFS
+578 IVIFS

-588 TDKGKYNAVTQEF
+588 TDKGRYNSLTEQFTPNEGVT
-601 TANKGV
+601 V
-607 EIEEGYVEKI
+607 EEGYVDKI
-617 NGIIYK
+617 NTIIYK

-637 ELLGRSKMTKI
+637 KHVFKTE
-648 SHLGQSRNLN
+648 N
-658 YSKNP
+658 YR
-663 CLFSLSSLIYTLKL
+663 
-677 F
+677 